1 MPTALTPDEFRT
13 LFPEFDAEQFPDARL
28 SIRLDAA
35 NHFFASDRWGEL
47 RTYAMGLY
55 AAHFLSIAGG
65 TGGGAGST
73 TAGTGIVASK
83 SVDGASVSYDNSTAS
98 EQGAGFWN
106 ASRYGRELYQL
117 IRLYGAGMA
126 FVL

>member
-1 MPTALTPDEFRT
+1 MPTALTPDEFRA

-28 SIRLDAA
+28 SIRLEAA

-47 RTYAMGLY
+47 RKYAMGLY
-55 AAHFLSIAGG
+55 AAHFLSIA
-65 TGGGAGST
+65 GGAGST